1 MRYHPLLALA
11 ASALACAPATAADRT
26 IQRWVD
32 EKGVVQC
39 GHAPPPEAVKT
50 DRTLL
55 NSQGGRVGQIPR
67 QLTPEEAAAAQKQR
81 EEEARR
87 RAQDSFL
94 LTTYTRVSDIERLR
108 DDQLGL
114 IDAQIE
120 LARSSLAA
128 SEQRLDALARRMAN
142 FRPYSTQNTRRVPD
156 TLAGEVVQALGERRA
171 LQDTLTRHEARREE
185 TQAKFDADIIRYQE
199 LTSRPSIRSDAATC
213 RK

>member
-1 MRYHPLLALA
+1 MRYRPLLALA

-32 EKGVVQC
+32 EKGVVHY

-55 NSQGGRVGQIPR
+55 NSQGVPVGQIPR
-67 QLTPEEAAAAQKQR
+67 QLTPEEAAASQKQR

-120 LARSSLAA
+120 LAKSSLAA
-128 SEQRLDALARRMAN
+128 SDEKLKALERRMSN
-142 FRPYSTQNTRRVPD
+142 FRPYSTTPNARRLPD
-156 TLAGEVVQALGERRA
+156 ALVGEVVQALGERRS
-171 LQDTLTRHEARREE
+171 LQETLSRHEQQREE
-185 TQAKFDADIIRYQE
+185 TRARYEADIARYLE
-199 LTSRPSIRSDAATC
+199 LTSQPSIR
-213 RK
+213 